1 MLILTYEI
9 KLESL
14 INFGNDYTEKKKK
27 KKKEIEKKE
36 DKKDMLN

>member
-14 INFGNDYTEKKKK
+14 INFGNDYTEKKKEK
-27 KKKEIEKKE
+27 KKRNRKKRR
-36 DKKDMLN
+36 